1 MVHPMTARIS
11 TLVLAALAALLL
23 AADAKPPAGPYSN
36 DFQSVEPGKPPD
48 EFFILNGQFTVAEEA
63 SNRFLELAG
72 DPLDTFGLLFGP
84 EGQARLDVS
93 ARIGGTSSG
102 RLTPE
107 FGIGTND
114 AGGYKLWLVPNQH
127 KLQLRKGDD
136 PTPKAEAPYKD
147 WQSGQWTALRIR
159 VTDAG
164 GGRWKIEGKAW
175 QASGKEPEAWAVTME
190 DNKPPSPGRASL
202 WGIPY
207 SETPIRFDDLK
218 VTPTEP
224 GK

>member
-1 MVHPMTARIS
+1 MTSRIS
-11 TLVLAALAALLL
+11 ILVLATFAALLI
-23 AADAKPPAGPYSN
+23 AADPKPPAEPYSN

-48 EFFILNGQFTVAEEA
+48 EFFVLNGQFAIREES

-72 DPLDTFGLLFGP
+72 DPLDTFGVFFGP

-102 RLTPE
+102 KLTPE

-114 AGGYKLWLVPNQH
+114 AGGYKLWLVPNQQ

-136 PTPKAEAPYKD
+136 PTPRAEAAYKE

-159 VTDAG
+159 VTVAG
-164 GGRWKIEGKAW
+164 NGRWKVEGKAW
-175 QASGKEPEAWAVTME
+175 QASGKEPGAWAVSME
-190 DNKPPSPGRASL
+190 DDKPPSPGRASV

-218 VTPTEP
+218 VVPTGA